1 VNYKRE
7 NSFPFSILDKKK
19 CPKMKTKNTFG
30 KKLAK
35 KPSVTKMLTLPK

>member
-1 VNYKRE
+1 
-7 NSFPFSILDKKK
+7 
-19 CPKMKTKNTFG
+19 MKTKNTFG